1 MKLKTKHKIYMA
13 IMAFILIIT
22 IGINVPCIMFFEL
35 ITQFLHGDGE
45 NMSGLETSG
54 ALEMSDEMCR
64 DIEEEGIVLLKNENE
79 TLPMSKSDLS
89 QVNVFGWRAINNA
102 WIAGGSGS
110 VNGNNKTTR
119 EKCVTL
125 LEALEDND
133 VLYNEE
139 LIAMYENFNNT
150 TDGKALEQGLK
161 YYIQKEPT
169 VDYYTASIIE
179 NAKAFSDVAIVVLG
193 RLGGEGAD
201 LPLYQQLWRA
211 NGSVETDN
219 SRTYLDLSK
228 DEEDMLN
235 IVCDNFGTVIVL
247 TCCVNEI
254 NYSFLEKY
262 ENIDACLNVGG
273 CGQSGTYS
281 IYRALRGRVTPSGK
295 TTVTAPYQFSTDPT
309 YANAPSTASDNH
321 IVYGEG
327 VYLGYKWY
335 ETADKEGYWNNA
347 KYTYNYRDANG
358 VVTQKTKT
366 GYDAVVQFP
375 FGFGLSYTE
384 FEWEVDSFTA
394 TDSAWNEK
402 TEFTVTVTVYN
413 VGNRKGQDVVQLYA
427 TPPYTQNGI
436 EKSHVN
442 LISYAK
448 TGVIPAGEWETVELT
463 FTGYQLASYDDYDK
477 NGNGFKGYEIEAG
490 DYIISLRKNAHEVAD
505 IENAQIT
512 YSLAT
517 GIKIDKD
524 PVTQTLVKNRFTGE
538 DAYANNPI
546 DGSATSTGNNSVKET
561 KYLSRG
567 DFAGT
572 FPKVETEVYTNSVQ
586 TSAQKYVYPAETKT
600 AMPTTGDGS
609 AGELLLYT
617 NADGS
622 PANATQL
629 HSGEGLVVNHEL
641 MMKLGADYDDPAWD
655 TLLNQM
661 SLADM
666 SDLIELGGYRTKR
679 IVSIGKMEM
688 LDNDGGSGLNRH
700 INTADFAN
708 PDRTSWTLFPA
719 VSVLARSWN
728 NKLAYG
734 YGLAIGFEGANSG
747 ISGWYSPSCNIQRS
761 PFSGRNAEY
770 VSEDGY
776 ISGMITAYQSKGA
789 QANGMYTYI
798 KHFAVNECETNRTG
812 CHTWLTEQSLREIY
826 LRAFE
831 IVVKVGGTQG
841 IMSSFNRL
849 GATWTGGTHALM
861 TAILRDEWGFR
872 GTTVTDYYAGKGYMD
887 LKQGLYAGQDLL
899 LTGSHNKSGQWDS
912 YLNGNGATF
921 AWQARKACKNIIFAK
936 CNVYYK
942 QQTHDA
948 SDDVISSDGMPIIV
962 RETVFPWWTLGL
974 AGIDLLGFGSV
985 GLWLF
990 FVLRQY
996 KKKPDDEITVVNVV

>member
-1 MKLKTKHKIYMA
+1 MKFKTKHKIYMA

-125 LEALEDND
+125 LEAFEDND

-139 LIAMYENFNNT
+139 LISMYESFNNT
-150 TDGKALEQGLK
+150 TDGKALNDGLK
-161 YYIQKEPT
+161 YYIQKEPSA
-169 VDYYTASIIE
+169 DYYTESIIN

-193 RLGGEGAD
+193 RLGGEGVD
-201 LPLYQQLWRA
+201 LPLYQQLW
-211 NGSVETDN
+211 NPDGSVEADY

-228 DEEDMLN
+228 HEEDMLD

-281 IYRALRGRVTPSGK
+281 IYRVLRGRVTPSGK
-295 TTVTAPYQFSTDPT
+295 TTDTQPYEYDTDPT
-309 YANAPSTASDNH
+309 FANAPSTASDGS
-321 IVYGEG
+321 IVYSEG
-327 VYLGYKWY
+327 IYLGYKWY

-347 KYTYNYRDANG
+347 QYTYNYRDANG
-358 VVTQKTKT
+358 VVTQKNKT

-394 TDSAWNEK
+394 TDAVWDEK

-427 TPPYTQNGI
+427 TPPYTSGGI
-436 EKSHVN
+436 EKAHVN

-448 TGVIPAGEWETVELT
+448 TEVIPAGEYETVELT

-490 DYIISLRKNAHEVAD
+490 DYIISLRKDAHTVAD
-505 IENAQIT
+505 IPNAEIT

-517 GIKIDKD
+517 GIKIEKD
-524 PVTQTLVKNRFTGE
+524 PVTDNKVENLFTG
-538 DAYANNPI
+538 DKAYADNPI
-546 DGSATSTGNNSVKET
+546 DGSATSTGTNSVKET
-561 KYLSRG
+561 KYLSRAN
-567 DFAGT
+567 FTGT
-572 FPKVETEVYTNSVQ
+572 FPTVQ
-586 TSAQKYVYPAETKT
+586 TKVYASSVSNSARSYVYPVEQKT
-600 AMPTTGDGS
+600 EMPTTGNGNP
-609 AGELLLYT
+609 GELLLYT

-622 PANATQL
+622 AANNTQL
-629 HSGEGLVVNHEL
+629 HSGQGLVVNHEL
-641 MMKLGADYDDPAWD
+641 MMKLGADYDDPTWD
-655 TLLNQM
+655 TLLNQL

-666 SDLIELGGYRTKR
+666 SDLIEYGGYRTIQ
-679 IVSIGKMEM
+679 IVSIGKMAF

-700 INTADFAN
+700 INQADFSN

-719 VSVLARSWN
+719 VNVLARSWN

-734 YGLAIGFEGANSG
+734 YGLAIGFEGSNTG
-747 ISGWYSPSCNIQRS
+747 ISGWYSPSCNIHRS

-798 KHFAVNECETNRTG
+798 KHFAVNECETHREGVT
-812 CHTWLTEQSLREIY
+812 TWLTEQSLREIY

-831 IVVKVGGTQG
+831 IVVKVGGSQG

-849 GATWTGGTHALM
+849 GATWTGGNHALM
-861 TAILRDEWGFR
+861 TSILRDEWGFR
-872 GTTVTDYYAGKGYMD
+872 GTTVTDYYAGSGYMA
-887 LKQGLYAGQDLL
+887 LRQGVYAGQDLL
-899 LTGSHNKSGQWDS
+899 LTGNHKKSGQWDDCVNK
-912 YLNGNGATF
+912 YGATF
-921 AWQARKACKNIIFAK
+921 VWQARKACKNIIFAK

-942 QQTHDA
+942 QQTHDS
-948 SDDVISSDGMPIIV
+948 SDDIISSDGMPIVV
-962 RETVFPWWTLGL
+962 RETVFPWWTLAL
-974 AGIDLLGFGSV
+974 AGIDLVGFGSV

-996 KKKPDDEITVVNVV
+996 KKKPNDEITVVNVV